1 METCYLRVI
10 PLASKDGRLETV
22 IGTGYDAV
30 SSDLTQQIEG
40 SVGAI
45 AHLHA
50 EHHQQASAIERW
62 IDRATAAL
70 GMPASLGIL
79 SVTVCLW
86 VGMSLMLTQIGVAPF
101 DPPPFPWLASGLA
114 LASVYM
120 SILILATQR
129 RADKLASRRE
139 HLTLELAL
147 ISEHKAAKIIRLLEE
162 LRYDSPNVRNRVDA
176 EADAMATPADACA
189 VLGAIKDIREEM
201 LAAESV

>member
-1 METCYLRVI
+1 M
-10 PLASKDGRLETV
+10 ETV
-22 IGTGYDAV
+22 IGKTEYDAV
-30 SSDLTQQIEG
+30 GSDLMQQIEG

-45 AHLHA
+45 AQLHA
-50 EHHQQASAIERW
+50 EHHQQASSIERW

-70 GMPASLGIL
+70 GMPSSLGIL
-79 SVTVCLW
+79 SLTVCLW
-86 VGMSLMLTQIGVAPF
+86 VGMSLMLLLIGVAPF

-162 LRYDSPNVRNRVDA
+162 LRLDSPNVRNRIDI

-189 VLGAIKDIREEM
+189 VLGAIKGIREEM
-201 LAAESV
+201 LAAEST